1 MLILLPLEAATGVLF
16 KLTGLLID
24 SFNIQSGEDAPKLL
38 SVITDPLT
46 TAIIKVE
53 ISYIPFDL
61 LLHICVNRS
70 TVESVTGLKLF

>member
-61 LLHICVNRS
+61 LLQICVNRS